1 MKMLSALVS
10 GSEDRIIRI
19 LHGYTLGRGYAK
31 YVSTLEEA
39 WRMSV
44 RALSANMVMACKNF
58 DGPPELGPD
67 EDYLNDPIAQ
77 FGILEAQRHRERG
90 ISIDMF
96 LGLLKY
102 YRQSY
107 LDLVI
112 DAGFDRECEEKCR
125 RFVDRFY
132 DRIEIGLCKEWVD
145 TDQAKLLAELQASN
159 RHVTNEK
166 NKYLTIFESSSQPVI
181 LLNDD
186 LTVENLNLAAVE
198 MLQGASI
205 PGASYYC
212 SQRDRILEN
221 ADDDEAGASLG
232 AKPVEKLLPEL
243 ARNLGI
249 FAGGTMNAHVVE
261 KRLELGGVQRD
272 FEVRMSRMLDI
283 SRKFSGLLV
292 TLTDITERKRAE
304 AMLAS
309 VNRQNELLLN
319 SVGDGIYG
327 LDLEGRTT
335 FVNPKAV
342 NLVGYNLEEMIDRP
356 QHDLIHHTK
365 SDGSPYRREECPIY
379 ATFKDGQVHHVETE
393 VFWRKDGTSFPVAY
407 TSTPIHDENGELQ
420 GAVAVFSDITERKR
434 LEEGQSR
441 LAAIV
446 ESSDVAI
453 IGKTLEGVVTSW
465 NRGAEE
471 IYGYTAE
478 EVVGRSISFLTPNDR
493 PDEVPAML
501 QRISRGEDV
510 KQHETLRRKKDGRSI
525 NVSLSISAIKDT
537 LGKIV
542 GASTIA
548 RDVTERK
555 QMEIERE
562 KFVSELQEALA
573 RIKVLSGLLPIC
585 ANCKKIR
592 DDQGYWRQIEVYIR
606 DHSDA
611 EFSHGICPGCAKK
624 LYPEVF
630 DKKPEL
636 FNEMYP
642 EVSDK

>member
-1 MKMLSALVS
+1 MQDEVKTKEQLITELHVLRRRLAE
-10 GSEDRIIRI
+10 SEKDKTERNRPEESLIELESKFKSFAEQAITGINIIQDGVFKYVNPKFAQMF
-19 LHGYTLGRGYAK
+19 GYT
-31 YVSTLEEA
+31 VEECLSD
-39 WRMSV
+39 MSFKNLVHAEDLATVKEHV
-44 RALSANMVMACKNF
+44 RRRLS
-58 DGPPELGPD
+58 
-67 EDYLNDPIAQ
+67 
-77 FGILEAQRHRERG
+77 
-90 ISIDMF
+90 
-96 LGLLKY
+96 
-102 YRQSY
+102 
-107 LDLVI
+107 
-112 DAGFDRECEEKCR
+112 
-125 RFVDRFY
+125 
-132 DRIEIGLCKEWVD
+132 
-145 TDQAKLLAELQASN
+145 
-159 RHVTNEK
+159 
-166 NKYLTIFESSSQPVI
+166 
-181 LLNDD
+181 
-186 LTVENLNLAAVE
+186 
-198 MLQGASI
+198 
-205 PGASYYC
+205 
-212 SQRDRILEN
+212 
-221 ADDDEAGASLG
+221 DEAESVHYTFRGLKKNGQIFPLETYGSTIVYKG
-232 AKPVEKLLPEL
+232 KP
-243 ARNLGI
+243 A
-249 FAGGTMNAHVVE
+249 AT
-261 KRLELGGVQRD
+261 
-272 FEVRMSRMLDI
+272 ST
-283 SRKFSGLLV
+283 
-292 TLTDITERKRAE
+292 TLDITERKRAEDELRESGEKYRRIFETANEGICVADGDYIVTSVNQKMADILGYLPQEVIGKPLGHFMFPQDLADHRKKISYRVKGLNETYECRFRRRNGGECWTNVSATAIRTEDGRFMGSFAMVTDTTEHKRAE

-342 NLVGYNLEEMIDRP
+342 NLVGYNLEEMMGRP

-453 IGKTLEGVVTSW
+453 IGKTLDGVVTSW

-478 EVVGRSISFLTPNDR
+478 EVVGRSISVLTPNDR

-510 KQHETLRRKKDGRSI
+510 KHHETLRRGKDGLSI
-525 NVSLSISAIKDT
+525 HVSLSISAIKDT
-537 LGKIV
+537 SGKIV

-548 RDVTERK
+548 RDITERK

-624 LYPEVF
+624 LYPELF
-630 DKKPEL
+630 D
-636 FNEMYP
+636 EMYP